1 MHAIFLRDSGC
12 AIIIHGLCPSLCS
25 EICGGPYISQEMV
38 FGLQSGLK
46 AGTQPCLHRALHKTD
61 VLTVV
66 HIRCQWRFWG
76 AKARLSCFVLPL
88 PGFTFF
94 FPLNNGFAFFLF
106 NVGVCCAGSSLL
118 RGLFSSCGKRELLS
132 SCSVQASHCGGFSCC
147 RAQALGGV
155 GSVVAVPG
163 L

>member
-25 EICGGPYISQEMV
+25 EICGGPHISQEMV

-106 NVGVCCAGSSLL
+106 NVGVCLYNFIYLFLAVLGL
-118 RGLFSSCGKRELLS
+118 RC
-132 SCSVQASHCGGFSCC
+132 CGGFSLVAASASYSLVAVC
-147 RAQALGGV
+147 RLLI
-155 GSVVAVPG
+155 VVASLVAEHR